1 MTHAIRIHAPGGAD
15 ALRYE
20 AVDLPAPGPG
30 QATVRHTAI
39 GVNFIDVYQRS
50 GLYGSPAPVSLGME
64 GAGVVEAVGPDV
76 VHVKPGDR
84 IAYTGSP
91 PGSYSTARTL
101 PAGILVR
108 LPDGIDDDVAA
119 SIMLKGMTSWYLLKR
134 THVARAGE
142 AILVHAAAGGVGQI
156 LCQWAAHIGCTVIGT
171 VGSDEKAAIAR
182 ACGCHHP
189 IVYTREDFVA
199 RVKEITGGT
208 GVSVAYD
215 SVGKDTFQGSFDCLR
230 NTGHLISFG
239 QSSGPPPAIE
249 TKWLAQKSASLTRP
263 TLFHYIAL
271 RADLETAAAELFE
284 MVTTGIV
291 KIAPPAVYPL
301 ADAARAHRDLEGRRT
316 TGSIVLRP

>member
-20 AVDLPAPGPG
+20 PVEVPAPGPG

-39 GVNFIDVYQRS
+39 GVNFIDVYQRT
-50 GLYGSPAPVSLGME
+50 GLYGIPTPFSLGME

-84 IAYTGSP
+84 VAYTGSP

-108 LPDGIDDDVAA
+108 LPDGIADDVAA
-119 SIMLKGMTSWYLLKR
+119 SIMLKGMTSWYLLTR
-134 THVARAGE
+134 THVAKAGE

-171 VGSDEKAAIAR
+171 VGSEEKAAIAR

-199 RVKEITGGT
+199 RVKAITDGK

-263 TLFHYIAL
+263 TLFHYIAA
-271 RADLETAAAELFE
+271 RADLETAATDLFE
-284 MVTTGIV
+284 MVTNGIV
-291 KIAPPAVYPL
+291 KIAPPTVYPL
-301 ADAARAHRDLEGRRT
+301 AEAARAHRDLEGRRT

>member
-50 GLYGSPAPVSLGME
+50 GLYGIPAPFSLGME

-84 IAYTGSP
+84 VAYTGSP

-208 GVSVAYD
+208 GVPGLVRLPA
-215 SVGKDTFQGSFDCLR
+215 Q
-230 NTGHLISFG
+230 H
-239 QSSGPPPAIE
+239 GPPDQ
-249 TKWLAQKSASLTRP
+249 LRP
-263 TLFHYIAL
+263 VV
-271 RADLETAAAELFE
+271 R
-284 MVTTGIV
+284 
-291 KIAPPAVYPL
+291 P
-301 ADAARAHRDLEGRRT
+301 AARDRDQVAGAEVREPDPPDPVPLHRPAGGPRDGGGRTVRDGDDGHRQDRPAGGLSAGRR
-316 TGSIVLRP
+316 RPGAPGPRRPPDHGLDRPAALSGVS

>member
-1 MTHAIRIHAPGGAD
+1 MNHAIRIHAPGGAE
-15 ALRYE
+15 ALQYE
-20 AVDLPAPGPG
+20 TVEIPPPGLG

-50 GLYGSPAPVSLGME
+50 GLYGIPTPFSLGME

-76 VHVKPGDR
+76 THVKPGDR

-101 PAGILVR
+101 PAQILVK
-108 LPDGIDDDVAA
+108 LPDGITDDVAA

-134 THVARAGE
+134 THVARSGE
-142 AILVHAAAGGVGQI
+142 TILVHAAAGGVGQV

-171 VGSDEKAAIAR
+171 VGSDEKAAVAR
-182 ACGCHHP
+182 TFGCHHP

-199 RVKEITGGT
+199 RVKAITDGK
-208 GVSVAYD
+208 GVPVVYD

-263 TLFHYIAL
+263 TLFHYIAA
-271 RADLETAAAELFE
+271 RADLEAAAADLFD
-284 MVTTGIV
+284 VVKKGIV

-301 ADAARAHRDLEGRRT
+301 ADAAQAHRDLEGRKT
-316 TGSIVLRP
+316 VGAIVLRP